1 MNQLKFPD
9 NKEISMENALT
20 KLKNKVVNDILM
32 CYTEW
37 KNKVSYVKGSCI
49 NHIIWANDKITD
61 IGSQLW
67 NANLI
72 ARGNLYVSDFLTVD
86 KNIFSYDQ
94 FREKWDINATELTKR
109 EYVDIKWLFVVLIVP
124 QLRIRISPI

>member
-49 NHIIWANDKITD
+49 NHIIWVNDKITD

-72 ARGNLYVSDFLTVD
+72 ERGNLYVSDFSTVD
-86 KNIFSYDQ
+86 KTSLVT
-94 FREKWDINATELTKR
+94 INFAK
-109 EYVDIKWLFVVLIVP
+109 
-124 QLRIRISPI
+124 IRILTQQKSLKLEYFVQILCWILTY